1 MIKEYNF
8 DEFDKAS
15 KKEWTNKLIQ
25 DLGTDTA
32 QRISEWK
39 CERELSL
46 SAYYNEEDLKDT
58 LRIPLKKTLDWKYLQ
73 PTGFNTTNDEA
84 LNALMNGADGLI
96 LENSQLNHL
105 EKFLNKVSPEY
116 CTLALRA
123 SSFDDYQKFLNWWKN
138 RHPKDGAGEVLV
150 FHLSRSIE
158 STIEQDHTSLM
169 EDLLSASV
177 SGHRVIN
184 IDCGLVQ
191 RSGGG
196 VTSELSYMISQ
207 SIFIINHLIDK
218 GHSLDKIINSL
229 FVSTDIGSSYL
240 LELSKIRVMRWLL
253 AQVLKQYGVTEAN
266 ILIHASTSPFTKSAL
281 DANTNFL
288 RCTSESM
295 SAILGGADYLTI
307 DPHHSLSSAD
317 RIARNISNLLKDES
331 YLSKTMDPAT
341 GSYYMEDLSKK
352 LAQEAWGM
360 FQEMESKGGYLVAVK
375 EKVFQSEITKDLNFQ
390 KERIASG
397 RRKVV
402 GVNDFGNPDE
412 KIKSDQLSDTHKSLS
427 ADFERVRKEVEK
439 FVETNGEEN
448 RPSVYLAAAG
458 VNAKMI
464 NARYTFVTNFFNWAG
479 FRISKIESHE
489 IPKEFSVMV
498 CCGADE
504 NYNKESIQEIAGI
517 DHAKIV
523 LAAGQCNDDS
533 SSRISGWVNVKS
545 NRLQTVQDLLNKLGV
560 TQNSSWS

>member
-25 DLGTDTA
+25 DLGADTA

-138 RHPKDGAGEVLV
+138 RHPEDGAGEVLV

-177 SGHRVIN
+177 NGHRVIN

-196 VTSELSYMISQ
+196 VACELFYMLSQ
-207 SIFIINHLIDK
+207 SVFIINQLIDK
-218 GHSLDKIINSL
+218 GHSLDKIVNNL
-229 FVSTDIGSSYL
+229 FISTDIGSSYF

-253 AQVLKQYGVTEAN
+253 AQVLKQYGVTDAN
-266 ILIHASTSPFTKSAL
+266 IPIHTSTSPFTKPSL

-288 RCTSESM
+288 RCTSEAM
-295 SAILGGADYLTI
+295 SAILGGTDYLTI

-412 KIKSDQLSDTHKSLS
+412 KIKSDQLSDTYKSLS
-427 ADFERVRKEVEK
+427 ADFEAVRKEVEK
-439 FVETNGEEN
+439 FVEANGEEN
-448 RPSVYLAAAG
+448 RPSIYLAAAG
-458 VNAKMI
+458 INAKMI
-464 NARYTFVTNFFNWAG
+464 NARYTFITNFFNWAG

-498 CCGADE
+498 CCGADI
-504 NYNKESIQEIAGI
+504 NYNEESIQEIAGI

-545 NRLQTVQDLLNKLGV
+545 NRLQTVQDILNQLGV